1 MIPPEEFYRQ
11 RLMLSTDAEKQG
23 WVNTDFQQLGFQTI
37 LDLVETRVNL
47 QGLTVHDAGCGF
59 GDIIPHL
66 AGRKVSGY
74 VGTDVMPEM
83 IANARIRRPHGNFR
97 LLDLRRDPP
106 PPADVTLICGALAFQ
121 KPDAIESIL
130 ESLWRSST
138 RCLAFMSWWNV
149 PSQLDKDGNAKR
161 GQKAVSSF
169 LLRTTKN
176 RLSRIE
182 DYGIPHEAV
191 FALFKD

>member
-47 QGLTVHDAGCGF
+47 RGLAVHDAGCGF
-59 GDIIPHL
+59 GDVIPHL
-66 AGRKVSGY
+66 AARGVTGY

-83 IANARIRRPHGNFR
+83 IAGARVRRPHGNFR
-97 LLDLRRDPP
+97 LLDLRRDLPP
-106 PPADVTLICGALAFQ
+106 VADVTLICGALAFQ

-130 ESLWRSST
+130 ETLWRAST

-149 PSQLDKDGNAKR
+149 PPQLDKDGNAKR
-161 GQKAVSSF
+161 GQKTVSSF
-169 LLRTTKN
+169 LLRTTKH